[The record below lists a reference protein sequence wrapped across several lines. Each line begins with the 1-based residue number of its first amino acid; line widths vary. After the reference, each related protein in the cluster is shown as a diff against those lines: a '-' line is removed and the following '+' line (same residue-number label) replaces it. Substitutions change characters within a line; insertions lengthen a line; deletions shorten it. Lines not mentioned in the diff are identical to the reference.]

1 MAEIS
6 ESGRGKVSF
15 VRLYS
20 WQSSLNLSFAAVV
33 RHWTILISDKVGSRV
48 TVVQPLHGC
57 NFSILLDDFPQSY
70 RDQKRESLGNMMLIR
85 CSIDFEQTSSRCE
98 KVLITRRADVK
109 QTLTH
114 PESKLRI
121 NPIIPFCMHT
131 NGISLFLSASKSGIR
146 IYIPDPRESRACN
159 AGPHFPFWCRFC
171 P

>member
-57 NFSILLDDFPQSY
+57 NFSILLDDFPQSH
-70 RDQKRESLGNMMLIR
+70 RDQKKG
-85 CSIDFEQTSSRCE
+85 
-98 KVLITRRADVK
+98 VTRLYDANQMFDRLRTDIK
-109 QTLTH
+109 Q
-114 PESKLRI
+114 
-121 NPIIPFCMHT
+121 M
-131 NGISLFLSASKSGIR
+131 
-146 IYIPDPRESRACN
+146 
-159 AGPHFPFWCRFC
+159 
-171 P
+171 